1 MSNAALIDELVTFY
15 GSDALVPSRQQ
26 WQALVESD
34 HAGSICMIN
43 FITFNEV
50 ADYQDGTKATG
61 LEAMMAY
68 SEVSQKMVAKVGGQ
82 FIAQGLMG
90 SVVIGDD
97 DQWDSIGMVRYPT
110 RQAFIDLFSDP
121 EYRQGHFHRIAACKK
136 HRMVMLLDFN
146 L

>member
-1 MSNAALIDELVTFY
+1 MINAALIDELVTFY
-15 GSDALVPSRQQ
+15 GSGTLVPSRQQ
-26 WQALVESD
+26 WQDLAESQ
-34 HAGSICMIN
+34 HTGSICMIN

-50 ADYQDGTKATG
+50 ADYQDGTQATG

-68 SEVSQKMVAKVGGQ
+68 SEVSQKMVAKVGGK

-97 DQWDSIGMVRYPT
+97 EPWDSIGMVRYPN
-110 RQAFIDLFSDP
+110 RQAFIDLFCDP
-121 EYRQGHFHRIAACKK
+121 EYRRGHFHRIAACKK
-136 HRMVMLLDFN
+136 HRMVMLLDFD